1 MGMEQSGNQAEDSA
15 PTLGVAPASIAML
28 TSAVD
33 HGLLPRKDLDM
44 ASDPLLRSLKRDPVF
59 DALVADARR
68 HAGSSHN

>member
-1 MGMEQSGNQAEDSA
+1 MGIEQTGNQEA
-15 PTLGVAPASIAML
+15 IAML

-33 HGLLPRKDLDM
+33 HGLLPKKDLDM
-44 ASDPLLRSLKRDPVF
+44 ASDPLLKSLKRDCAF